1 MAYSI
6 GAVRVLSAHRSEGRA
21 TAPAAPM
28 PPVIME
34 AFEDADERFLE
45 ADWHV
50 VFKGKTPGVYPAW
63 YVYKIRCFIEL
74 N

>member
-1 MAYSI
+1 
-6 GAVRVLSAHRSEGRA
+6 
-21 TAPAAPM
+21 M

-63 YVYKIRCFIEL
+63 YVYKIRYFIKL